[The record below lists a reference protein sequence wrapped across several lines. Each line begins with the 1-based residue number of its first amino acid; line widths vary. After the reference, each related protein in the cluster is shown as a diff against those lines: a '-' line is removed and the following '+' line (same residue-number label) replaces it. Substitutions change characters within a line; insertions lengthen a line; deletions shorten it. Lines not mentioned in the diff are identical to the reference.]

1 MEVLVFEPQEKTW
14 GYSSFRF
21 GGRVQTNFDDDN
33 NFQFM
38 LQHTLGWLNSWGG
51 ELRTEAQIGEKVSFS
66 MQLYQPIGTASPFYL
81 LPRIYAN
88 KESYDLYN
96 GDNRSSS
103 WQNKTAAASLELGYE
118 IGRLGTISAGT
129 GYFTLRNTRTVGNDK
144 LPVPNQSSLGS
155 FINLSLDRLD
165 NVNFPTKG
173 YKLDA
178 TGMHFYHDMGTSRSR
193 DTFDASG
200 TAVKTFGPWTVNAS
214 LKGGRSSL
222 EGVFKLGGDGELYF
236 GTINGMISF
245 YPEQV
250 RSVNP
255 RFNIALTAI
264 WSNSE
269 YMSPNNE
276 KAFIPSSISELTEIT
291 LTHEQAQSLRLEYS
305 GLNYQYTDNTQYA
318 MKMEGID
325 KDWQFVG
332 NQHQVRFSNLPS
344 GRYILKI
351 KASKD
356 GIHWDET
363 GQKDLAI
370 RVLPPWWLSPGAY
383 LVYALLFLLIIYAAY
398 RYTKTRIILLMRL
411 KTEHEQR
418 VNIEN
423 MNQQKINFFTYISHD
438 LKTPLT
444 LILSP
449 LQRLIQQPQI
459 SNNDKEKLE
468 VIYRNANRMNYL
480 INELLTFSKI
490 EMKQMRIS
498 VRKALF
504 F

>member
-96 GDNRSSS
+96 VDNRSSS

-155 FINLSLDRLD
+155 FINLRLDRLD

-222 EGVFKLGGDGELYF
+222 EGVFKLRGA
-236 GTINGMISF
+236 
-245 YPEQV
+245 
-250 RSVNP
+250 
-255 RFNIALTAI
+255 FNL
-264 WSNSE
+264 
-269 YMSPNNE
+269 
-276 KAFIPSSISELTEIT
+276 
-291 LTHEQAQSLRLEYS
+291 
-305 GLNYQYTDNTQYA
+305 
-318 MKMEGID
+318 
-325 KDWQFVG
+325 
-332 NQHQVRFSNLPS
+332 
-344 GRYILKI
+344 
-351 KASKD
+351 
-356 GIHWDET
+356 
-363 GQKDLAI
+363 
-370 RVLPPWWLSPGAY
+370 
-383 LVYALLFLLIIYAAY
+383 
-398 RYTKTRIILLMRL
+398 
-411 KTEHEQR
+411 
-418 VNIEN
+418 
-423 MNQQKINFFTYISHD
+423 
-438 LKTPLT
+438 
-444 LILSP
+444 
-449 LQRLIQQPQI
+449 
-459 SNNDKEKLE
+459 
-468 VIYRNANRMNYL
+468 
-480 INELLTFSKI
+480 
-490 EMKQMRIS
+490 
-498 VRKALF
+498 
-504 F
+504 